1 MNLPFRLAKRYLI
14 SKKSHNAINIISLVS
29 VCGVAVIT
37 MALICTLS
45 VYNGFQDLISSL
57 YSTLDP
63 ELKIELV
70 KGKAFHTSDSIVN
83 KIRRMPEV
91 DVFTEVLEENA
102 LISYSGRQIPA
113 TVKGVSANYEEQTSI
128 DSIIHNGKFLLTDGV
143 ADYATLGIGLA
154 SQLGVN
160 AGFVKPLDIYVPK
173 RTGKINM
180 GNPAESFRDGQLF
193 VGGVFS
199 VNQAQYDDQL
209 LIAPIDFARDLFGD
223 ENMVTSLEL
232 RLKKGTNADAFQ
244 HSLESMLGD
253 NFRVLNRMQQ
263 QSESFR
269 IMQIEKWM
277 TFLILVFILMIATFN
292 VIGSLS
298 MLIIDKQAD
307 IQTLQNLGADDS
319 FIRRVFL
326 LEGVMISGG
335 GAVVGIFFGVVLCLL
350 QENFGLLRLGDA
362 SGMFIVD
369 AYPVKLIWTD
379 ILWVILCVSL
389 LGFFAAIYPV
399 RALSTRGGKK

>member
-14 SKKSHNAINIISLVS
+14 SKKSHNAINIISMVS

-45 VYNGFQDLISSL
+45 VYNGFQDLISRL

-70 KGKAFHTSDSIVN
+70 KGKTFHTSDSLIAAV
-83 KIRRMPEV
+83 RRMPEV
-91 DVFTEVLEENA
+91 DVFSEILEENA
-102 LISYSGRQIPA
+102 LVSYNGRQLPA
-113 TVKGVSANYEEQTSI
+113 TVKGVSANYERLTEI
-128 DSIIHNGKFLLTDGV
+128 DSIIHNGQFLLTDGV
-143 ADYATLGIGLA
+143 VDYATVGIGLA

-160 AGFVKPLDIYVPK
+160 AGFVKPIDIYVPQ

-180 GNPAESFRDGQLF
+180 SNPSESFLEGQLF
-193 VGGVFS
+193 VGGVFR
-199 VNQAQYDDQL
+199 VNQAQYDDQYIL
-209 LIAPIDFARDLFGD
+209 SSIDFARSLFGSPTL
-223 ENMVTSLEL
+223 VSSIEL
-232 RLKKGTNADAFQ
+232 RLRPGVNPSSFQKKLQA
-244 HSLESMLGD
+244 MLGS
-253 NFRVLNRMQQ
+253 NFKVLNRMEQQ
-263 QSESFR
+263 AESFR

-307 IQTLQNLGADDS
+307 IETLKKLGADDS
-319 FIRRVFL
+319 FIRRVFMI
-326 LEGVMISGG
+326 EGIMISGI
-335 GAVVGIFFGVVLCLL
+335 GASIGITLGILLCWLQQHFGI
-350 QENFGLLRLGDA
+350 LRLGDA
-362 SGMFIVD
+362 SGMFIID
-369 AYPVKLIWTD
+369 SYPVKLVWTD
-379 ILWVILCVSL
+379 IFGVILTVSV

-399 RALSTRGGKK
+399 RALSTPKERK